1 MKNFSEIIEDIKDI
15 ISQDMPDKK
24 VFDKDVA
31 NALGISQINFAT
43 MKKRDKIPFDKLL
56 DFCASKS
63 ISINWLLYNQAPESL
78 IESTNQFYTVKYFSD
93 VNASAGGGGE
103 IDTQECQDIM
113 VPKVFSDLFASHQ
126 QMNNIEAIRVSGD
139 SMEPTFSYH
148 DIIFINKDNKNLRRR
163 GVFVIKTEYGLFVKR
178 ISMRVDGQIDIISD
192 NKEYAPITVRSNE
205 IEILG
210 KVVGKLGI
218 IT

>member
-1 MKNFSEIIEDIKDI
+1 MKKFSEVIEDIKNI
-15 ISQDMPDKK
+15 ISREIPGKK
-24 VFDKDVA
+24 VLDKDVA

-56 DFCASKS
+56 DFCALKS
-63 ISINWLLYNQAPESL
+63 ISINWLLYNQSPESL
-78 IESTNQFYTVKYFSD
+78 VESTNQFYTIKYFSD

-103 IDTQECQDIM
+103 IDAEDYQEIKL
-113 VPKVFSDLFASHQ
+113 PKIFSDLFDHQ
-126 QMNNIEAIRVSGD
+126 QNMDNIEAVRVSGD

-148 DIIFINKDNKNLRRR
+148 DVIFIDRSNKNLRRR

-178 ISMRVDGQIDIISD
+178 IGMRVDGQIDIISD
-192 NKEYAPITVRSNE
+192 NKEYAPMTVKCSE

-210 KVVGKLGI
+210 KVLGKLGTI
-218 IT
+218 S